1 LKKLIPMLLAFVLI
15 LSLIPNNIFT
25 QQISAAE
32 DDIIPAFQFPNEKY
46 KKNEARIV
54 SNRYVTLNGTLNG
67 IIGSSISYKVE
78 QITLTSD
85 KPSNY
90 TEQITT
96 GIVVSGNQITVSNVQ
111 LFSGLNKITFSGVLN
126 GQRFD
131 DYPFYIEYRDS
142 PILHDLKVGFETET
156 YDLLENGITMLYSRS
171 DIPQTTGSISINGY
185 APNASKVTVII
196 NGSSYDYMVSQTSN
210 SFRFVVPQL
219 TINEGLN
226 AITFKVSNGGQV
238 VETTRQVALYTGNVT
253 YYDEKITND
262 SKTYDLTYGSSYSV
276 DNDED
281 ITISGK
287 AIIPLPL
294 YNGATRIE
302 NTDIAGVNAALQTNM
317 RIVVSGVAAAD
328 TPAVAFTYDPA
339 ELTATAKHLVVN
351 YSYNFDD
358 GVLPLNTDITFTYR
372 APNLDQG
379 INTSSTRR
387 FTLRDG
393 TKAFIAD
400 INYLAGFDGTMTETI
415 TGVEDEIRVVDPVR
429 LVNLPSDNIDLTT
442 GANIYS
448 LPIALEV
455 VISNYGDLDLN
466 TLTEDLLLTVNGKAG
481 KYKLLTTDTAG
492 TPLTAIKTATIDGVE
507 VQQLRIFLQLDN
519 LDKSGTNVL
528 RLSFDAS
535 ANAVIDPFQVT
546 LNLQYGPYVRF
557 ESISDGMSIPFDSLT
572 ADENFLFNEIGA
584 LVGRLMNVANPAD
597 IVYKTENGDRQT
609 VTLLL
614 NNVPVELVGVTG
626 TNSPLFAPKGVTVD
640 PNTGAVTAITDP
652 TEVQKLISYLNKTG
666 ENTVKFIFRTTTY
679 NYESTLRFN
688 IVPKNLPVVPADKD
702 GVYPYTKEA
711 WPPSASDSNFTYSN
725 GVFTTKKA
733 EFNVYGSFDF
743 LDLGKTYDAVRSKLT
758 DDISEDVQKGY
769 MIQISSPEWSEPKVW
784 DLSRELYFTDG
795 NRTVQRNDA
804 GLELMVGEGKVTGA
818 TSGEIDNNPNK
829 VKVYYN
835 LATQSFFFNIVDEKL
850 PVDGSPLVYTISV
863 FNAGEFGPRAT
874 YSIEVNSISIPY
886 KIEIPANIEQ
896 NHIVNQNYLEVIIS
910 APGADSMTIN
920 KEQAEAIDYY
930 DYSTTNEVGV
940 EKAFRA
946 YVTLKS
952 ANKDIEI
959 PFTIKRGDT
968 TTTSS
973 FKVRYVPTNIPGA
986 QYMEAM
992 KSSHKVFNGALSLSF
1007 PKNTNL
1013 IRSTYL
1019 NSSDKSSTQVYNGND
1034 ILFAIAHPDD
1044 GIVDRHNFENQASG
1058 YSSVSTS
1065 LGNLHI
1071 KTRFE
1076 SDAGR
1081 FIKASPLYWIDA
1093 GLADDSD
1100 TDNVYDPITR
1110 GLDPFPF
1117 PRSVDVK
1124 DYPRFTDRVSYKD
1137 REILP
1142 SNPGT
1147 LTLSYDS
1154 NIVSSAGTTISV
1166 FRFDPYNSIWE
1177 NIGGVVDEKK
1187 GTVSVPF
1194 TKFGYYVVVK
1204 LTRSY
1209 NDIIDHSYAREAMEA
1224 IYAKGIM
1231 NAVDTVGR
1239 FGGDEYITRGEF
1251 TRMIVKALE
1260 LPLNY
1265 DGALHFTYY
1274 PETVTNQYNPNA
1286 IYDIRYI
1293 ETAARAGIVN
1303 GTRPGFFGEDVSITR
1318 QDAAVILARA
1328 LELKLET
1335 NATKAR
1341 NDLDKAF
1348 KDGAAFDYYAIPAV
1362 LAVQKQG
1369 FIVGK
1374 PINTADPKEGYVY
1387 DPKARM
1393 LRSDAAIIMARVMN
1407 KLKKLPKLYG

>member
-1 LKKLIPMLLAFVLI
+1 MKKLIPILLAFVLI

-156 YDLLENGITMLYSRS
+156 YDLLENGITMLYSKS

-302 NTDIAGVNAALQTNM
+302 NTDTAGVNAALQTNM

-328 TPAVAFTYDPA
+328 TPPVAFTYDPA
-339 ELTATAKHLVVN
+339 ELTATAKYLVVN

-429 LVNLPSDNIDLTT
+429 LVNLPSDNIDLIT

-455 VISNYGDLDLN
+455 LISNYGDLDLN
-466 TLTEDLLLTVNGKAG
+466 TLTEDLLFTVNGKAG
-481 KYKLLTTDTAG
+481 KYKLLTTDTTG

-528 RLSFDAS
+528 RLRFDAG
-535 ANAVIDPFQVT
+535 ANTVTDPFQVT

-597 IVYKTENGDRQT
+597 IVYKTENGNRQT

-758 DDISEDVQKGY
+758 DDISEDVQQGY

-1019 NSSDKSSTQVYNGND
+1019 NSSDKSSTQVYNGNE

-1286 IYDIRYI
+1286 IYDVRYI